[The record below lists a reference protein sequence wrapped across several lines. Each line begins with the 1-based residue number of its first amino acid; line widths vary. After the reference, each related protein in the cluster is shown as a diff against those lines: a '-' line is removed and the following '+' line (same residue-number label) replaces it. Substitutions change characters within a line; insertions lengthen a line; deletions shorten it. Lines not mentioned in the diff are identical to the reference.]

1 MAGTINP
8 STQSPLP
15 SALDA
20 LPERLAHRL
29 VEPLPGWSAHAPY
42 QPELS
47 FGRHRG
53 PAEFGAR
60 PAAVLV
66 VLYPH
71 EGQWYLPLILRPAH
85 MLDHASQVSL
95 PGGAIEPRE
104 TSQEAAFREFSEEL
118 GVPSTDLQLLGQ
130 LSELYLFAS
139 NFHVMPWVAALPTRP
154 AWLPNRHEVER
165 VLEVPLGHLSDPAN
179 SGRFERRQGP
189 IAFTAPC
196 FHWDGERIWGATSMV
211 LAELVSI
218 VNQLPR

>member
-1 MAGTINP
+1 MARQINP
-8 STQSPLP
+8 STRSPLP
-15 SALDA
+15 GTTDA
-20 LPERLAHRL
+20 LPERLARL
-29 VEPLPGWSAHAPY
+29 LAEPLPGWSADAPY

-60 PAAVLV
+60 RAAVLV

-71 EGQWYLPLILRPAH
+71 KGQWHLPLILRPAH

-95 PGGAIEPRE
+95 PGGTIEPRE

-139 NFHVMPWVAALPTRP
+139 NFQVMPWVAALTTRP
-154 AWLPNRHEVER
+154 TWLPNQHEVDR
-165 VLEVPLGHLSDPAN
+165 VLEVPLAHLSNPAN
-179 SGRFERRQGP
+179 TGRFERRQGP

-196 FHWDGERIWGATSMV
+196 FHWDGERIWAPPAWCWPSCSA
-211 LAELVSI
+211 L
-218 VNQLPR
+218 